1 MPLRLRRRTP
11 SAHAEAP
18 QGPPVRGH
26 RRGHCPPKCGGRQA
40 RRTVPRG
47 ACAHAAPTPPS
58 SIGRRPCAPPP
69 RHTAT
74 PVDDEGRTNHL
85 SLPHR
90 VYKTSTLL
98 SPTRAHSPVVRHFRR
113 RQ

>member
-1 MPLRLRRRTP
+1 VGTVLLSAVGARPLGRCHAAPVHTP
-11 SAHAEAP
+11 
-18 QGPPVRGH
+18 
-26 RRGHCPPKCGGRQA
+26 
-40 RRTVPRG
+40 
-47 ACAHAAPTPPS
+47 APTPPS